1 MQDIGMQFHIRCKEG
16 DVGKYCFLPG
26 DPGRCEAIARFFDDP
41 VHVGMNREYN
51 IYTGTLLGEK
61 VILTPTEFRILKL
74 LMENA
79 GKVLSPK
86 KIYEEVWNADPW
98 GAENT
103 VAVHVRHLREKIE
116 IDPASPRY
124 LKVVWGQGYKLEG
137 GREA

>member
-1 MQDIGMQFHIRCKEG
+1 MLTVG
-16 DVGKYCFLPG
+16 DLSLN
-26 DPGRCEAIARFFDDP
+26 EET
-41 VHVGMNREYN
+41 REV
-51 IYTGTLLGEK
+51 TLLGEG
-61 VILTPTEFRILKL
+61 VTLTPTEFQILKL
-74 LMENA
+74 LMEHP

-86 KIYEEVWNADPW
+86 KIYESVWHAAPW

-137 GREA
+137 GREL